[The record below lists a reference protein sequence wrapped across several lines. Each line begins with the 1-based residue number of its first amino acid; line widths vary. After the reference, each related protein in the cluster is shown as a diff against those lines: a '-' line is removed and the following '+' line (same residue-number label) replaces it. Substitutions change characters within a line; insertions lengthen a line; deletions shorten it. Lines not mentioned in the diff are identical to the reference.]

1 MPTLSIIT
9 NLPKYKI
16 PSTFLADTSKLVSQT
31 LQTPELYIGVRIK
44 AGQQMFWY
52 NDESPSA
59 LGNITGTGNF
69 GIDENKHYSSII
81 YDFVEKQLGIP
92 QDRFYLSFV
101 ELKPSNIGAQGTT
114 LEEII
119 Q

>member
-1 MPTLSIIT
+1 MFMIIDLS
-9 NLPKYKI
+9 NLNFK
-16 PSTFLADTSKLVSQT
+16 FFQ
-31 LQTPELYIGVRIK
+31 YIGVRIK

-92 QDRFYLSFV
+92 QDRYIQFNLNQ
-101 ELKPSNIGAQGTT
+101 LTT
-114 LEEII
+114 HLYK
-119 Q
+119 